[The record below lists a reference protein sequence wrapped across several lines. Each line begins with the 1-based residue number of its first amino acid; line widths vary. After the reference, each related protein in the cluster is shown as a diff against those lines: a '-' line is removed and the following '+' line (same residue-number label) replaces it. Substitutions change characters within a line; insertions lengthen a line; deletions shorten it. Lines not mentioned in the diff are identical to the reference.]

1 MTNSPD
7 EALRNNEHS
16 AGTTASAP
24 ERKPIQTFAL
34 HACFLTLLFW
44 VMPAFDAAYAFGFKS
59 TGNALFGQL
68 GSNLLVEYR
77 WIPPGERD
85 SMGEMEMVG
94 RVIGVDRL
102 AWESRYEVRN
112 RGYAPSAML
121 LALMLAT
128 PMSRKRRVFGSVAG
142 LIALN
147 LFFVGQTGLL
157 ATTAFAAANASL
169 VPAGESLASSVE
181 IVKQFTGQP
190 IPRYAAVFA
199 TWALLAAPARGL
211 DLGPVNQSMRNL
223 FGRTGGGAQN

>member
-1 MTNSPD
+1 MTNSPEETPRND
-7 EALRNNEHS
+7 ENAAS
-16 AGTTASAP
+16 TAASTLD
-24 ERKPIQTFAL
+24 RKPLQTFAL

-59 TGNALFGQL
+59 AGNALFGQL
-68 GSNLLVEYR
+68 GSNLLVEYS
-77 WIPPGERD
+77 WIPPGERN
-85 SMGEMEMVG
+85 SMGEIEMVG
-94 RVIGVDRL
+94 RVIGFDRL
-102 AWESRYEVRN
+102 AWESSYEVRN

-128 PMSRKRRVFGSVAG
+128 PMSRQRRVFGSFLG
-142 LIALN
+142 LVALN

-169 VPAGESLASSVE
+169 VPAGEWLASSVE

-199 TWALLAAPARGL
+199 TWALLAAPTHGL
-211 DLGPVNQSMRNL
+211 DLRPLNQSMRTL
-223 FGRTGGGAQN
+223 FGSAIGKPGK